1 MSVAKYLLQV
11 NRFFATLRMTG
22 IQTDKMIFFKKY
34 IFPALYGLLVY
45 FTVRLLHDTDIHARF
60 WERDWYI
67 NAIEIACSI
76 FVGYTGIALFKW
88 LFRFYDKRWPVQL
101 SYRGV
106 VRELVILVGA
116 NLVLVNVI
124 FVPMDMALHQPDWK
138 AWWIPWA
145 DVADINMIP
154 TLYAIVYYGIA
165 RSSTWLRAYVDNK
178 VQLEK
183 VTNEHLETE
192 LKFLKAQYHPHFL
205 FNALNTIYFQ
215 MDDDT
220 AGAKRSIEKFS
231 ELLRYQL
238 YDQQQQ
244 VPVMQEIE
252 YLQSFIELQKIRST
266 DKLKLKVDFDKQL
279 NGQLVYPLLFLP
291 LVENA
296 FKFVGGEY
304 HMLIE
309 AKVKGNKIGFKVE
322 NSTPSLAIKTETNA
336 GGIGLENLKRR
347 LDLLYPCKHTLN
359 LEKIDNNFIAELEV
373 EYER

>member
-1 MSVAKYLLQV
+1 MQ
-11 NRFFATLRMTG
+11 
-22 IQTDKMIFFKKY
+22 FFKKY
-34 IFPALYGLLVY
+34 IFPPLYGLLVY
-45 FTVRLLHDTDIHARF
+45 FTVRLLHDTDLNQHF
-60 WERDWYI
+60 WERALYI
-67 NAIEIACSI
+67 NLVEMACSVLVG
-76 FVGYTGIALFKW
+76 FVSIYLFRWLFK
-88 LFRFYDKRWPVQL
+88 FYDRRWPVQV
-101 SYRGV
+101 SYQGV
-106 VRELVILVGA
+106 LRELSILVGV

-124 FVPMDMALHQPDWK
+124 FVPMDMALHTDWPG
-138 AWWIPWA
+138 WWIPWA

-165 RSSTWLRAYVDNK
+165 RSSIYLKSYIDNK

-183 VTNEHLETE
+183 VTTEHLQTE

-215 MDDDT
+215 MDEDHE
-220 AGAKRSIEKFS
+220 GAKRSIEKFS

-252 YLQSFIELQKIRST
+252 YLQTFIELQQIRST
-266 DKLKLKVDFDKQL
+266 DKLQLKTYFDTKL

-296 FKFVGGEY
+296 FKFVGGNY
-304 HMLIE
+304 KMLVE
-309 AKVKGNKIGFKVE
+309 AKADEGEIVFRVE
-322 NSTPSLAIKTETNA
+322 NSVPLINPAPPKA

-347 LDLLYPCKHTLN
+347 LNLLYPGKHSLI
-359 LEKIDNNFIAELEV
+359 LEKGDDMFKAELKV
-373 EYER
+373 RYE

>member
-1 MSVAKYLLQV
+1 M
-11 NRFFATLRMTG
+11 NFFR
-22 IQTDKMIFFKKY
+22 KY

-45 FTVRLLHDTDIHARF
+45 FTIRLLHDTDVNQHS
-60 WERDWYI
+60 WERPFYI
-67 NAIEIACSI
+67 NAVEMACSVI
-76 FVGYTGIALFKW
+76 VGYMAIYLFQRLFKY
-88 LFRFYDKRWPVQL
+88 YDKRRPVQL

-106 VRELVILVGA
+106 ARELAILVGA
-116 NLVLVNVI
+116 NLVLVNAI
-124 FVPMDMALHQPDWK
+124 FVPMDMALHADW
-138 AWWIPWA
+138 APWYISWA
-145 DVADINMIP
+145 DIADINMIP
-154 TLYAIVYYGIA
+154 TLYAIVYYGIV
-165 RSSTWLRAYVDNK
+165 RSSTWLKAYVDNK

-183 VTNEHLETE
+183 VTNEQLETE

-215 MDDDT
+215 MDEDT
-220 AGAKRSIEKFS
+220 AAAKRSIEKFS

-252 YLQSFIELQKIRST
+252 YLQSFIELQKIRSS
-266 DKLKLKVDFDKQL
+266 DKLKLRVDFDKKL

-304 HMLIE
+304 EMQVEANVVDGLID
-309 AKVKGNKIGFKVE
+309 FRVE
-322 NSTPSLAIKTETNA
+322 NSVPQLKETVKKA

-347 LDLLYPCKHTLN
+347 LDLLYPGKHSLV
-359 LEKIDNNFIAELEV
+359 LENSSGHFKAELKL

>member
-1 MSVAKYLLQV
+1 MAQAVSFSPNSVATHNPPCALHH
-11 NRFFATLRMTG
+11 NSE
-22 IQTDKMIFFKKY
+22 KMNFFKKY
-34 IFPALYGLLVY
+34 IFPAIYGLLVY
-45 FTVRLLHDTDIHARF
+45 FTVRLLHDTDVSEHF
-60 WERDWYI
+60 WERRFYI
-67 NAIEIACSI
+67 NAVEITCSI
-76 FVGYTGIALFKW
+76 FVGYMAIWIFRS
-88 LFRFYDKRWPVQL
+88 LFRYYDKRWPVQL
-101 SYRGV
+101 NYLGLT
-106 VRELVILVGA
+106 RELSILVGLNLILV
-116 NLVLVNVI
+116 NLV
-124 FVPMDMALHQPDWK
+124 FVPMDMTLHKDWK
-138 AWWIPWA
+138 PWWISWA

-165 RSSTWLRAYVDNK
+165 RSSIWLKAYVDNK

-215 MDDDT
+215 MDEDHD
-220 AGAKRSIEKFS
+220 GAKRSIEKFS

-244 VPVMQEIE
+244 VPVAQEIE

-266 DKLKLKVDFDKQL
+266 DKLKLNVDFDKKL

-296 FKFVGGEY
+296 FKFVGGDY
-304 HMLIE
+304 KMDIE
-309 AKVKGNKIGFKVE
+309 AKVKDGAIEFRVE
-322 NSTPSLAIKTETNA
+322 NSVPGLKQSEAKA

-347 LDLLYPCKHTLN
+347 LDLLYPGKYALN
-359 LEKIDNNFIAELEV
+359 LEKQDDHFTAGLTIQ
-373 EYER
+373 YER

>member
-1 MSVAKYLLQV
+1 MKFFRKYL
-11 NRFFATLRMTG
+11 
-22 IQTDKMIFFKKY
+22 
-34 IFPALYGLLVY
+34 FPAVYGLLVY
-45 FTVRLLHDTDIHARF
+45 FTIRLLHDTDVHQRF
-60 WERDWYI
+60 WERQFYI
-67 NAIEIACSI
+67 NAVEVACSI
-76 FVGYTGIALFKW
+76 IVGYIALYIFQGLFKY
-88 LFRFYDKRWPVQL
+88 FDERWPVQL

-106 VRELVILVGA
+106 ARELAILVGA
-116 NLVLVNVI
+116 NLVLVNGI
-124 FVPMDMALHQPDWK
+124 FVPMDMALHTDWK
-138 AWWIPWA
+138 PWYISGA

-154 TLYAIVYYGIA
+154 TLYAIVYYGIV
-165 RSSTWLRAYVDNK
+165 RSSIWLKAYVDNK

-215 MDDDT
+215 MDEDT
-220 AGAKRSIEKFS
+220 EGAKRSIEKFS

-252 YLQSFIELQKIRST
+252 YLQSFIELQKIRSS
-266 DKLKLKVDFDKQL
+266 DKLKLKVDFDQRL

-296 FKFVGGEY
+296 FKFVGGDYE
-304 HMLIE
+304 MLVE
-309 AKVKGNKIGFKVE
+309 AKVAEGRIDFRVE
-322 NSTPSLAIKTETNA
+322 NSVPRLKQAIQKA

-347 LDLLYPCKHTLN
+347 LDLLYPGKHSLV
-359 LEKIDNNFIAELEV
+359 LENSGDHFKAELKV
-373 EYER
+373 AYER

>member
-1 MSVAKYLLQV
+1 
-11 NRFFATLRMTG
+11 MTA
-22 IQTDKMIFFKKY
+22 QFDKMKFFRKY

-45 FTVRLLHDTDIHARF
+45 FTVRLLHDTDINQRF

-67 NAIEIACSI
+67 NAIEMACSI
-76 FVGYTGIALFKW
+76 FVGYIGIALFEG
-88 LFRFYDKRWPVQL
+88 LFRYYDKRWPVQL
-101 SYRGV
+101 CYQGV
-106 VRELVILVGA
+106 VRELLILVGA

-215 MDDDT
+215 MDEDT

-304 HMLIE
+304 QMLIE
-309 AKVKGNKIGFKVE
+309 AKVEGNKIEFKIE
-322 NSTPSLAIKTETNA
+322 NSIPPLLIKTETKA

-347 LDLLYPCKHTLN
+347 LDLLYPGKHSLKLN
-359 LEKIDNNFIAELEV
+359 KENNNFTAELEV

>member
-1 MSVAKYLLQV
+1 MKLFQ
-11 NRFFATLRMTG
+11 
-22 IQTDKMIFFKKY
+22 KY
-34 IFPALYGLLVY
+34 IFPAIYGLLVY
-45 FTVRLLHDTDIHARF
+45 ATIRLLHDTDVGEHF
-60 WERDWYI
+60 WERHFYI
-67 NAIEIACSI
+67 NAVEVACTI
-76 FVGYTGIALFKW
+76 IVGYIAIWLFEWLFKY
-88 LFRFYDKRWPVQL
+88 YDRRWPIQFC
-101 SYRGV
+101 YQGV
-106 VRELVILVGA
+106 LRELLILVGA
-116 NLVLVNVI
+116 NLVLVNAV
-124 FVPMDMALHQPDWK
+124 FVPMDMSLHMDWK
-138 AWWIPWA
+138 PWYISWA

-154 TLYAIVYYGIA
+154 TLYAIVYYGIV
-165 RSSTWLRAYVDNK
+165 RSSSWLRAYVDNK

-215 MDDDT
+215 MDEDT
-220 AGAKRSIEKFS
+220 EGAKRSIEKFS

-238 YDQQQQ
+238 YDQQKQ

-304 HMLIE
+304 EMLVA
-309 AKVKGNKIGFKVE
+309 AKVENGHIEFKVE
-322 NSTPSLAIKTETNA
+322 NSVPKIKQTESKA

-347 LDLLYPCKHTLN
+347 LDLLYPGKHSLS
-359 LEKIDNNFIAELEV
+359 LENGGNHFKAELTL